1 MIIKCT
7 VNDTIM
13 MIKSCVIVLRGGSTI
28 LRRVGIKDIVDLTL
42 LQDIQDNFSDVTKM
56 AVITVD
62 FKGEPITQHSNFT
75 KFCQRFRENDQC
87 KRICYKSDAHGGVEA
102 ARSQKP
108 FIYKCH
114 AGLVDFAVPLLFE
127 GQYLGSILAGQVKV
141 KDGEYSN
148 AIAYDQA
155 TIKER
160 FHDPELKQYYD
171 EIEAV
176 SVQEIESAAKLMYIM
191 ANYIVE
197 QAFNQRIQEEL
208 NEKNNKLIGEMAM
221 RVTLE
226 KNLRESELQLL
237 QSQVNPHFLFNVLN
251 TINSLAMIEK
261 AKRTSNMIY
270 SLSDMLRYTIQ
281 NKMHYMVTLAEEI
294 DYNDKYLQIQNVRL
308 GNKID
313 IQIRIDPSLNELKVP
328 FMIIQPL
335 VSNAIDHG
343 LFEMDESGKL
353 NVYSREDQENAYII
367 VEDNGRGI
375 SKETIRAIQNGNYKS
390 KTNRSTGTGLITL
403 EKRLIHRF
411 GEQYRLQIESK
422 LDVGTKITVKIPK
435 EQNYA

>member
-1 MIIKCT
+1 MA
-7 VNDTIM
+7 
-13 MIKSCVIVLRGGSTI
+13 
-28 LRRVGIKDIVDLTL
+28 L

-75 KFCQRFRENDQC
+75 KFCQKFRENDQC

-114 AGLVDFAVPLLFE
+114 TGLVDFAVPLLFE
-127 GQYLGSILAGQVKV
+127 GQYLGSILGGQVKV
-141 KDGEYSN
+141 KDGEYAN
-148 AIAYDQA
+148 AIPYDQS
-155 TIKER
+155 IVDER
-160 FHDPELKQYYD
+160 LTDTELRQFYD

-176 SVQEIESAAKLMYIM
+176 TVQEVESAAKLMYIM

-261 AKRTSNMIY
+261 AKNTSDMIY

-313 IQIRIDPSLNELKVP
+313 IQIRIDAALNDLKVP

-335 VSNAIDHG
+335 VANAIDHG
-343 LFEMDESGKL
+343 LFEMDACGKL
-353 NVYSREDQENAYII
+353 NVYSKEDQQNAYII

-375 SKETIRAIQNGNYKS
+375 PKETIKAIQEGNYKS
-390 KTNRSTGTGLITL
+390 KTNKSTGTGLITL

-411 GEQYRLQIESK
+411 GEQYRLQIESR
-422 LDVGTKITVKIPK
+422 LNMGTKITVKIPK
-435 EQNYA
+435 EQSYA